1 MSINATMRAVIWAG
15 VPFQMN
21 VTNLPMPTVQSPTDA
36 LVRITTAAICGTD
49 LHVYHGVYGSS
60 NVPYTIG
67 HEAIGVISEI
77 GSAVTGFSVGDR
89 VIIPDGVQDGH
100 IGGQSHLAYGLGS
113 DYGMTD
119 GLQAEYARVPW
130 ADGNLMAIPPSNGTN
145 LDNDYLLVGDIWG
158 TAWGAIDYSGFQP
171 GDTVAVFGAGP
182 VGLLAAYTAIL
193 RGASRVYSV
202 DHVPERLKIAESI
215 GAIPINFN
223 NSDPVEQIL
232 RYEPQGVR
240 RSIDCI
246 GFEAVDQQG
255 NPRENEVIMNMV
267 AVTGQQGG
275 IGQIGIF
282 GASNTSTGTPLA
294 GTLSHTIDFP
304 MSDFFSK
311 GLSMRSGP
319 VDIEAVAPGLIELI
333 SSGRARPSFIVSSEI
348 NIEQA
353 PEYFRRFDEH
363 LETKVMIRFPEA

>member
-1 MSINATMRAVIWAG
+1 MI
-15 VPFQMN
+15 
-21 VTNLPMPTVQSPTDA
+21 
-36 LVRITTAAICGTD
+36 
-49 LHVYHGVYGSS
+49 
-60 NVPYTIG
+60 
-67 HEAIGVISEI
+67 
-77 GSAVTGFSVGDR
+77 
-89 VIIPDGVQDGH
+89 
-100 IGGQSHLAYGLGS
+100 
-113 DYGMTD
+113 D

-130 ADGNLMAIPPSNGTN
+130 ADGNLMEIPPSNGTN

-232 RYEPQGVR
+232 RCEPQGVR
-240 RSIDCI
+240 RSLDCI
-246 GFEAVDQQG
+246 GFEAIDQQG

-282 GASNTSTGTPLA
+282 GASNISTGTPLA

-319 VDIEAVAPGLIELI
+319 VDIEAIAPNLIELI